1 MQLRLA
7 SGGEVHAL
15 LRAGGHRARILLLHG
30 NPGSLADWSP
40 LLPALGE
47 LADIAAICWP
57 RAIQSAWRALV
68 CSPHSATRPTPA
80 TVCWRC
86 RGRRRWL
93 AGEPRYYDDPRWS
106 PSLGRYCGR

>member
-40 LLPALGE
+40 LLRFGGE

-57 RAIQSAWRALV
+57 RAIQSAWRLD
-68 CSPHSATRPTPA
+68 ATGLGEFA
-80 TVCWRC
+80 
-86 RGRRRWL
+86 RRYPERVVDVGIAEQHAVTAA
-93 AGEPRYYDDPRWS
+93 AGLDGEAITS
-106 PSLGRYCGR
+106 GVGE